1 MPIKSV
7 EINCADSKGLHRL
20 GKRNERDL
28 KRVKK
33 GDRDSSSFQG
43 QPARVLCLKVDE
55 GPRPL

>member
-7 EINCADSKGLHRL
+7 EINCADSKGLQRL

-33 GDRDSSSFQG
+33 RGKRQ
-43 QPARVLCLKVDE
+43 
-55 GPRPL
+55 

>member
-7 EINCADSKGLHRL
+7 EINCADSKGLQRL

-33 GDRDSSSFQG
+33 KGKETV
-43 QPARVLCLKVDE
+43 VLSRGNQHAFCAS
-55 GPRPL
+55 R